1 MGLLFWRGNEQDL
14 VDLIDLD
21 ELHLDALA
29 AGGGQVLAHVV
40 GADRKLSV
48 ATVCEH
54 SELHPGRAAVV
65 EERLHR
71 GADRSSGVEDVV
83 DEDAG
88 HALERKVELRRTN
101 ERLGALGRL
110 TGAHL
115 DVVPIEGDVEVAE
128 RELLAAEL
136 RDPRP
141 EPLRERHPARLDPH
155 QRDALELR
163 VPLDDLVRDPRER
176 PLDRLAVE
184 ENFLE

>member
-1 MGLLFWRGNEQDL
+1 MLITSRPVSVGSFFTSRSRERSNVRAVASRRSTSSRDRSLIAIRCRFGGSAGGRRSSRMTRMSPMGLLFWRGNEQDL
-14 VDLIDLD
+14 VDLVDLD

-101 ERLGALGRL
+101 ERLCA
-110 TGAHL
+110 
-115 DVVPIEGDVEVAE
+115 
-128 RELLAAEL
+128 
-136 RDPRP
+136 
-141 EPLRERHPARLDPH
+141 
-155 QRDALELR
+155 
-163 VPLDDLVRDPRER
+163 
-176 PLDRLAVE
+176 
-184 ENFLE
+184 